1 MAYASHV
8 GRSQRVLSEGGKFL
22 AVGAVAT
29 LVALVLFNALVHGI
43 GFGLTPGPMNQQ
55 PLVAFAVANLIGMLV
70 SYRGSRHWA
79 FSKRQPVGPGNGR
92 LGFYAV
98 NLVSLLI
105 PMGCLAISRYV
116 FDLDGAMADNVA
128 ANVIGLALGFAF
140 RFWAS
145 RRYVFRSPT
154 AEPDLLVRR

>member
-1 MAYASHV
+1 MR
-8 GRSQRVLSEGGKFL
+8 RSRRVLSEGGKFL
-22 AVGAVAT
+22 AVGVVAT
-29 LVALVLFNALVHGI
+29 LVALVLFNVLVHGP
-43 GFGLTPGPMNQQ
+43 GFGFSPGPMNQQ

-79 FSKRQPVGPGNGR
+79 FSDRLPVGPGNGR

-105 PMGCLAISRYV
+105 PLGCLAISRYA
-116 FDLDGAMADNVA
+116 LGMDGAMADNVA

-145 RRYVFRSPT
+145 RRFVFRSPKG
-154 AEPDLLVRR
+154 EPDRLTRTSR